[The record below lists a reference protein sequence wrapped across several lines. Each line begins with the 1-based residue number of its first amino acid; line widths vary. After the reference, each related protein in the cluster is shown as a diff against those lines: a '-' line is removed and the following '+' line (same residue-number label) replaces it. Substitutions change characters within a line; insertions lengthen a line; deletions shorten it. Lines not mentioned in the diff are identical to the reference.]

1 MLTVKLKNAQPMPL
15 NVQFNCAPGQLVALV
30 GPSGA
35 GKTSVLRAIAGLLK
49 PDEGLISCNNAV
61 WQDSEAGINL
71 SPQQRRVGMVFQ
83 DYALFPHLNVA
94 DNLRLALPEQ
104 TKSNASR
111 IDELLQQVN
120 LHGLADRYPSE
131 LSGGQQQ
138 RVALARALA
147 REPQVLLLDEPFSA
161 VDKVTRRKLYLE
173 LHSLRRQLSMP
184 IVLVTHDLD
193 EAAMLADEMCVIHQ
207 GNSLQQG
214 LVDNV
219 LHRPATLAV
228 ARQVDARNLFSG
240 TLENQH
246 GSINLRWHS
255 LRLAITD
262 THQFNAGDKVHW
274 TISPS
279 KVLLHQRRRPSQGEQ
294 ENPLTG
300 IISDMITLR
309 GITTVLLSIPA
320 AEETIMQMDV
330 PEHVVSRNALKI
342 GETIGV
348 SLLADAIHLMPDHRE
363 AGI

>member
-1 MLTVKLKNAQPMPL
+1 MLTVSLQNATPMPL
-15 NVQFNCAPGQLVALV
+15 DVQFSCAAGQLLALV

-49 PDEGLISCNNAV
+49 TAHGQIICQHTV
-61 WQDSEAGINL
+61 WQDSNSAINL
-71 SPQQRRVGMVFQ
+71 PPQQRRVGMVFQ
-83 DYALFPHLNVA
+83 DYALFPHLSVA
-94 DNLRLALPEQ
+94 DNLQLALPVSQ
-104 TKSNASR
+104 KNNPAR

-120 LHGLADRYPSE
+120 LHGLAARYPGQ

-147 REPQVLLLDEPFSA
+147 RDPQVLLLDEPFSA

-173 LHSLRRQLSMP
+173 LHSLRRQLAMP

-207 GNSLQQG
+207 GKSLQQG
-214 LVDNV
+214 PVDKV
-219 LHRPATLAV
+219 LHQPESLAV
-228 ARQVDARNLFSG
+228 ARQVDARNVFDGQLVVGADNVYLQWHGQQLKVANYQRFKKSAPVYW
-240 TLENQH
+240 TL
-246 GSINLRWHS
+246 
-255 LRLAITD
+255 
-262 THQFNAGDKVHW
+262 
-274 TISPS
+274 SPS

-300 IISDMITLR
+300 VISDMITLR
-309 GITTVLLSIPA
+309 GITTVLLTIPA
-320 AEETIMQMDV
+320 AEQALLQMDV

-348 SLLADAIHLMPDHRE
+348 SLLAEAIHLMPDHRE